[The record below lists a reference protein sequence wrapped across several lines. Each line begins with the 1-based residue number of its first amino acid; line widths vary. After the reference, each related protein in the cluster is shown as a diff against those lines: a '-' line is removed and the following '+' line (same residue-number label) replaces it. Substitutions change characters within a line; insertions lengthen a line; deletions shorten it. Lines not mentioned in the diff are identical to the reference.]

1 MPARFVVWGQ
11 QVTKAKKSKARE
23 IRREMTPAE
32 RVLWKH
38 LRGSQ
43 MHGLRFRHQQV
54 IYGYIADFYC
64 HPAGLVIEIDGPIHE
79 QQVEYDAERQTI
91 IELNDLRVLR
101 FTNDQVLNDLDTV
114 LSQISIAI
122 IDRRN

>member
-1 MPARFVVWGQ
+1 MPARHIVWGQ
-11 QVTKAKKSKARE
+11 QVTEAKKLKARE
-23 IRREMTPAE
+23 LRREMTHAE
-32 RVLWKH
+32 RMLWQH

-43 MHGLRFRHQQV
+43 MHGLRFRRQQI

-79 QQVEYDAERQTI
+79 HQSEYDNERQTI

-101 FTNDQVLNDLDTV
+101 FTNDQVLTELDTV
-114 LSQISIAI
+114 LSKISAAVTVHR
-122 IDRRN
+122 D